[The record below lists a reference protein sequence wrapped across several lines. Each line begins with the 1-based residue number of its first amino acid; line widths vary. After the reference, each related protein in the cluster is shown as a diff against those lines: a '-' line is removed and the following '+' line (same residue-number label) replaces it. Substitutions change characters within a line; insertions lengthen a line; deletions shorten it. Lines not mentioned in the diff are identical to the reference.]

1 MTRPVGLGEFRDPQA
16 PVVEGGVGLDP
27 IIPGGVTLL
36 SPERLAPGSLST
48 RAASKS
54 DRSSGSPTLAT
65 GSVRRQSLC
74 NPLLLWRHFNMSQS
88 SLGSCSAR
96 FSCFHKAFS
105 SGSSVMR
112 STSCPGCV
120 FTCMSSVA
128 GVLLGR
134 EFTVFRCSLLWRE
147 RRWVV
152 AASGGGDVTVRRCVA
167 MREKTHILNVRYGR
181 AVGQLRE
188 VFRFPLGNGMLL
200 FNCPAGIQWTRGED
214 FASC

>member
-1 MTRPVGLGEFRDPQA
+1 
-16 PVVEGGVGLDP
+16 
-27 IIPGGVTLL
+27 
-36 SPERLAPGSLST
+36 
-48 RAASKS
+48 
-54 DRSSGSPTLAT
+54 
-65 GSVRRQSLC
+65 
-74 NPLLLWRHFNMSQS
+74 MSQS

>member
-1 MTRPVGLGEFRDPQA
+1 MPHPGSGPTSSGARLTRNVRIVCFPALFDRGECGEETGAMMSKNDAACGSGMSPGPQA
-16 PVVEGGVGLDP
+16 SVVEDGIALDSHNSRGTHP
-27 IIPGGVTLL
+27 P
-36 SPERLAPGSLST
+36 SPERFASGSLST

-74 NPLLLWRHFNMSQS
+74 NPLLLWRHFNISQS

-105 SGSSVMR
+105 SGSSVMQ

-152 AASGGGDVTVRRCVA
+152 AASGG
-167 MREKTHILNVRYGR
+167 
-181 AVGQLRE
+181 
-188 VFRFPLGNGMLL
+188 
-200 FNCPAGIQWTRGED
+200 
-214 FASC
+214 

>member
-1 MTRPVGLGEFRDPQA
+1 MQ
-16 PVVEGGVGLDP
+16 
-27 IIPGGVTLL
+27 
-36 SPERLAPGSLST
+36 
-48 RAASKS
+48 
-54 DRSSGSPTLAT
+54 
-65 GSVRRQSLC
+65 
-74 NPLLLWRHFNMSQS
+74 
-88 SLGSCSAR
+88 
-96 FSCFHKAFS
+96 
-105 SGSSVMR
+105 

-120 FTCMSSVA
+120 FTCISSVA

-134 EFTVFRCSLLWRE
+134 EFTVFRCSLLWGE
-147 RRWVV
+147 KVGCRRV
-152 AASGGGDVTVRRCVA
+152 GGDVTVRRCVA